1 MKKIYLLVIIINY
14 FTKNKTEIMENLL
27 KEKEKKE
34 LERKNLFWINLLNK
48 KREFNNC
55 LYERTWKLGLCITKK
70 EQILYNKNKELK
82 NENEELK
89 NKNEELK
96 NENLKNEKLINKEL
110 KNENE
115 ELKKIISKI
124 LNKSI
129 IELFDEKEKEILN
142 NLITGK
148 KRKNNFDE

>member
-1 MKKIYLLVIIINY
+1 MI
-14 FTKNKTEIMENLL
+14 NLL
-27 KEKEKKE
+27 KEKEKKK
-34 LERKNLFWINLLNK
+34 LEQKNLFWINLLNEK
-48 KREFNNC
+48 KEFNKC
-55 LYERTWKLGLCITKK
+55 LYERSWKLGLCITKK
-70 EQILYNKNKELK
+70 EQILYNENKELKNKNKELK

-89 NKNEELK
+89 N
-96 NENLKNEKLINKEL
+96 ENLKNEELINKEL

-142 NLITGK
+142 NSITGK

>member
-1 MKKIYLLVIIINY
+1 MI
-14 FTKNKTEIMENLL
+14 NLL

-34 LERKNLFWINLLNK
+34 LEQKNLFWINLLNK
-48 KREFNNC
+48 KKEFNNC

-70 EQILYNKNKELK
+70 EQIFYNKNKELK

-89 NKNEELK
+89 NENEE
-96 NENLKNEKLINKEL
+96 LKNEKLINKEL

-129 IELFDEKEKEILN
+129 IELFDEKEKVILN
-142 NLITGK
+142 NSITGK

>member
-1 MKKIYLLVIIINY
+1 MI
-14 FTKNKTEIMENLL
+14 NLL

-34 LERKNLFWINLLNK
+34 LEQKNLFWINLLNK

-55 LYERTWKLGLCITKK
+55 LYERSWKLGLCITKK

-82 NENEELK
+82 NENE
-89 NKNEELK
+89 
-96 NENLKNEKLINKEL
+96 EL

>member
-1 MKKIYLLVIIINY
+1 MI
-14 FTKNKTEIMENLL
+14 NLL
-27 KEKEKKE
+27 KEKEKKK
-34 LERKNLFWINLLNK
+34 LEQKNLFWINLLNEK
-48 KREFNNC
+48 KEFNKC
-55 LYERTWKLGLCITKK
+55 LYERSWKLGLCITKK
-70 EQILYNKNKELK
+70 EQILYKENKELKNKNKELK

-89 NKNEELK
+89 N
-96 NENLKNEKLINKEL
+96 ENLKNEELINKEL

-142 NLITGK
+142 NSITGK

>member
-1 MKKIYLLVIIINY
+1 LVIIINY
-14 FTKNKTEIMENLL
+14 FTKDKTEVMTNSL
-27 KEKEKKE
+27 KE
-34 LERKNLFWINLLNK
+34 KNLFWIKLLNEK
-48 KREFNNC
+48 KEFNKC
-55 LYERTWKLGLCITKK
+55 LYERTWKLGLCITKTEK
-70 EQILYNKNKELK
+70 ILYNENK
-82 NENEELK
+82 
-89 NKNEELK
+89 ELK
-96 NENLKNEKLINKEL
+96 NENLKNEELINKEL
-110 KNENE
+110 KNENK

>member
-1 MKKIYLLVIIINY
+1 MI
-14 FTKNKTEIMENLL
+14 NLL

-34 LERKNLFWINLLNK
+34 LKQKNLFWIKLLNQK
-48 KREFNNC
+48 KEFNKC
-55 LYERTWKLGLCITKK
+55 LYERSWKLGLCITKK
-70 EQILYNKNKELK
+70 EKILYNENEELKDENEELK

-89 NKNEELK
+89 N
-96 NENLKNEKLINKEL
+96 ENLKNDKLINKEL

-142 NLITGK
+142 NSIIGK
-148 KRKNNFDE
+148 KRKNNFDK

>member
-1 MKKIYLLVIIINY
+1 MI
-14 FTKNKTEIMENLL
+14 NLL

-89 NKNEELK
+89 NENEELK
-96 NENLKNEKLINKEL
+96 NENLKNKELINKEL

-115 ELKKIISKI
+115 ELQNENEELIKIISKI

-142 NLITGK
+142 NSITGK

>member
-1 MKKIYLLVIIINY
+1 MI
-14 FTKNKTEIMENLL
+14 NLL

-34 LERKNLFWINLLNK
+34 LEQKNLFWINLLNK

-55 LYERTWKLGLCITKK
+55 LYERSWKLGLCITKK

-89 NKNEELK
+89 NKNLKNKELINKELK
-96 NENLKNEKLINKEL
+96 NENEEL

-142 NLITGK
+142 NSITGK

>member
-1 MKKIYLLVIIINY
+1 MI
-14 FTKNKTEIMENLL
+14 NLL

-34 LERKNLFWINLLNK
+34 LEQKNLFWINLLNK
-48 KREFNNC
+48 KKEFNKC

-70 EQILYNKNKELK
+70 EQILYNENKELKNKNKELK

-89 NKNEELK
+89 NENEELK
-96 NENLKNEKLINKEL
+96 NENLKNEELINKEL

-142 NLITGK
+142 NSITGK

>member
-1 MKKIYLLVIIINY
+1 MI
-14 FTKNKTEIMENLL
+14 NLL

-34 LERKNLFWINLLNK
+34 LEQKNLFWINLLNK
-48 KREFNNC
+48 KKEFNNC

-70 EQILYNKNKELK
+70 EQIFYNKNKELK
-82 NENEELK
+82 NENEE
-89 NKNEELK
+89 
-96 NENLKNEKLINKEL
+96 LKNEKLINKEL

-129 IELFDEKEKEILN
+129 IELFDEKEKVILN
-142 NLITGK
+142 NSITGK

>member
-1 MKKIYLLVIIINY
+1 MI
-14 FTKNKTEIMENLL
+14 NLL

-34 LERKNLFWINLLNK
+34 LEQKNLFWINLLNK
-48 KREFNNC
+48 KKEFNNC
-55 LYERTWKLGLCITKK
+55 LYVRTWKLGLYITKK
-70 EQILYNKNKELK
+70 EQILYNK
-82 NENEELK
+82 
-89 NKNEELK
+89 
-96 NENLKNEKLINKEL
+96 NKEL

-142 NLITGK
+142 NSITGK

>member
-1 MKKIYLLVIIINY
+1 MI
-14 FTKNKTEIMENLL
+14 NLL

-34 LERKNLFWINLLNK
+34 LERKNLFWINLLNEK
-48 KREFNNC
+48 KEFNKC
-55 LYERTWKLGLCITKK
+55 LYERSWKLGLCITKK
-70 EQILYNKNKELK
+70 EQILYNENKELK
-82 NENEELK
+82 NK
-89 NKNEELK
+89 NKELK
-96 NENLKNEKLINKEL
+96 NENLKNEELINKEL

-142 NLITGK
+142 NSITGK